1 MNRQGMLEAAKVFF
15 KGAVMG
21 AANVIPGVSGGTF
34 AIILGILERIVDA
47 IKSFNKR
54 ALELLFKGQIKE
66 LIKHTDLIFLIELF
80 AGMGFAIFTLA
91 RLLELLLEKCP
102 VFVWAFFF
110 GLILASVYFV
120 GRRVSRWRIAT
131 VVAFVLGVALA
142 TGTSFLAPAVE
153 NDSMIYIFL
162 CGMIAISAM
171 ILPGISG
178 SFILILMG
186 NYKLIMIEG
195 VSNLRFDLLL
205 PFAAGCGIGL
215 LAFSYLLSYV
225 LKKFRD
231 VTISLLTGFILGSLV
246 VIWPWQAP
254 VYATDAAGEILL
266 KDGEAV
272 IFKYSQQLPAA
283 MNAEVIGAI
292 ALALLGMAIMWFA
305 ERNAHSDDTSVSSD
319 KPTA

>member
-1 MNRQGMLEAAKVFF
+1 MKKNSISEAIAVFL

-21 AANVIPGVSGGTF
+21 SANVIPGVSGGTF

-47 IKSFNKR
+47 IKSFNKH
-54 ALELLFKGQIKE
+54 ALELLFKRQFKE
-66 LIKHTDLIFLIELF
+66 LIKHTDLVFLIELF
-80 AGMGFAIFTLA
+80 SGMLFAIFTLA
-91 RLLELLLEKCP
+91 KLLEILLEKCP

-120 GRRVSRWRIAT
+120 GRRVSKWRIAT
-131 VVAFVLGVALA
+131 VVAFVIGVALA
-142 TGTSFLAPAVE
+142 TGTSLLAPAVE
-153 NDSMIYIFL
+153 NDSMLYVFF

-171 ILPGISG
+171 ILPGVSG
-178 SFILILMG
+178 SFILILLG
-186 NYKLIMIEG
+186 NYELIMIEG
-195 VSNLRFDLLL
+195 VSNLRFELLL

-225 LKKFRD
+225 LKKFKD

-254 VYATDAAGEILL
+254 VYAKDAAGEILL

-272 IFKYSQQLPAA
+272 IFKYSQHLPDA
-283 MNAEVIGAI
+283 MNGEVIGAI
-292 ALALLGMAIMWFA
+292 ALILLGMAIMWFA
-305 ERNAHSDDTSVSSD
+305 ERNAHSDGAAASADNSTS
-319 KPTA
+319 